1 MRNFPINIQS
11 VSRNT
16 PQKDLKKII
25 QDLADS
31 KIDILIGTHKLLN
44 EQFVF
49 KNLGLVV
56 IDEEHKFGVRHK
68 EKN

>member
-1 MRNFPINIQS
+1 M
-11 VSRNT
+11 
-16 PQKDLKKII
+16 
-25 QDLADS
+25 ADS

-68 EKN
+68 EKIKEIRMGVDYLALHQQHLYQEHYNYH